1 MMAMR
6 RILIV
11 FLSGHRIK
19 AQNEEISMVQHA
31 VMNDVVLELTN
42 NEGVIYTSEGL
53 MVSNFSVDPTTP
65 ECIYLNNYY
74 EENANCFLRLSQDHN
89 LAIQTSSVQQAAK
102 NDVAIDGAKLIA
114 SSTYNLVLS
123 NQPGPKDAQ
132 LDTKSPKSHVL
143 NTLCGEAASSA
154 FCSSKTLDKK
164 LDLETRNFVSTML
177 GTSKKNPKGTG
188 SYSLDPN
195 FNSVDGLHCSIRNN
209 VNFVDGTSLAN
220 DDMLCKA
227 MKLTARCNLDASWD
241 DKMMVAHAEASPLPS
256 VMSSLELGKPLP
268 ISPFLWLRYPMT
280 FVETLVI

>member
-1 MMAMR
+1 MAMR

-53 MVSNFSVDPTTP
+53 M
-65 ECIYLNNYY
+65 
-74 EENANCFLRLSQDHN
+74 DHN

-123 NQPGPKDAQ
+123 NQPGPEDAQ

-256 VMSSLELGKPLP
+256 VMSSLELGVNLSMK
-268 ISPFLWLRYPMT
+268 
-280 FVETLVI
+280 TLKGLD